1 MYTANSR
8 KTTNFFK
15 SNVIDMLT
23 EDRKW
28 NNQILNGNQ
37 RRQKK
42 RRKFNKLETADKRDE
57 QKILNMVDI
66 NLTRSIITVNVNKQ
80 IKRHILSDQILEK
93 YSIIYYIQ
101 KSI

>member
-1 MYTANSR
+1 
-8 KTTNFFK
+8 
-15 SNVIDMLT
+15 MLT

-28 NNQILNGNQ
+28 NNQILNWNQ

-80 IKRHILSDQILEK
+80 IKRQVLSDQILEK
-93 YSIIYYIQ
+93 YSTTYYIQ
-101 KSI
+101 EIHLKYKDR

>member
-1 MYTANSR
+1 
-8 KTTNFFK
+8 
-15 SNVIDMLT
+15 MLT

-80 IKRHILSDQILEK
+80 IKRQILSDQILEK
-93 YSIIYYIQ
+93 YSITYYIQ

>member
-1 MYTANSR
+1 
-8 KTTNFFK
+8 
-15 SNVIDMLT
+15 MLT

-42 RRKFNKLETADKRDE
+42 RRKFNKLETADKCDE

-80 IKRHILSDQILEK
+80 IKRQILSDQILEK
-93 YSIIYYIQ
+93 YSTTYYIQ
-101 KSI
+101 EI

>member
-1 MYTANSR
+1 
-8 KTTNFFK
+8 
-15 SNVIDMLT
+15 MLT

-80 IKRHILSDQILEK
+80 IKRQILSDQILEK